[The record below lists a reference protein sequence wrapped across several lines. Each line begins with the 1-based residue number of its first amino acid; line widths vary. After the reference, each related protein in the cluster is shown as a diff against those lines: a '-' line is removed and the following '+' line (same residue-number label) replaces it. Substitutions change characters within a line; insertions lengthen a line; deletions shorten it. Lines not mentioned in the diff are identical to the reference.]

1 MKITKIG
8 TPSKKR
14 LTIEDIPYEGG
25 EVVEVCGKVY
35 LYPITVANAEMY
47 EINYSSYETHT
58 IFIDLASGELTPLRN
73 DQECSLIKDA
83 EFKYNNDNLI
93 EWV

>member
-1 MKITKIG
+1 MKITKTG
-8 TPSKKR
+8 TPSKRR
-14 LTIEDIPYEGG
+14 LTLNDIPFEGG

-35 LYPITVANAEMY
+35 LYPIAYAEVC
-47 EINYSSYETHT
+47 EIDYSGYETHG
-58 IFIDLASGELTPLRN
+58 IFIDLTSGKLVPLRN